1 MDPGNAIGMFLCGM
15 VVGIALLGGL
25 GPIGSNII
33 HLRIRTRRFD
43 LEIVT
48 GYGMS
53 PGARCRFGDRIRARR
68 EAALPM
74 EESDGTLRVP

>member
-1 MDPGNAIGMFLCGM
+1 MDPASAVGVFLCGM
-15 VVGIALLGGL
+15 MVGVVALALLC
-25 GPIGSNII
+25 PIGSSIV
-33 HLRIRTRRFD
+33 HFRLRTRRLD

-68 EAALPM
+68 EDAL
-74 EESDGTLRVP
+74 EIDES

>member
-1 MDPGNAIGMFLCGM
+1 MDPGSAVGIFLCGM
-15 VVGIALLGGL
+15 MLGIVALALLC
-25 GPIGSNII
+25 PIGSHIM

-53 PGARCRFGDRIRARR
+53 PGARCRFGDRICARR
-68 EAALPM
+68 EDAL
-74 EESDGTLRVP
+74 EIEDGEA